1 MTILKFLKSNWKS
14 VIIFAAIVVLFY
26 SLYSKTVARLNSE
39 IERLENNYTAYV
51 NLYDGQLAA
60 NNVLKLTEYELK
72 QSKDSLLSE
81 LGKYIEENRKL
92 KKIKEPKVVEGITQM
107 ITDTIM
113 IEIPVNVAQFD
124 VTKEINSQ
132 TKIRVQGIDT
142 ILNIIPEISNTL
154 MLEIGINKV
163 YLNSYPSK
171 WSRFWHFDWKKTETL
186 EYNLDQSNDLIK
198 LDDVKIVKL

>member
-1 MTILKFLKSNWKS
+1 MKILKLAMNNWKTILAV
-14 VIIFAAIVVLFY
+14 VIVILLMLTFGGRKI
-26 SLYSKTVARLNSE
+26 KELNSQ
-39 IERLENNYTAYV
+39 IEKLNGNYQAYV
-51 NLYDGQLAA
+51 NLYNGEVAA

-92 KKIKEPKVVEGITQM
+92 KKIKEPKIVEGITQV

-113 IEIPVNVAQFD
+113 IGIPVNVAQFD

-154 MLEIGINKV
+154 KLEIGVNKV